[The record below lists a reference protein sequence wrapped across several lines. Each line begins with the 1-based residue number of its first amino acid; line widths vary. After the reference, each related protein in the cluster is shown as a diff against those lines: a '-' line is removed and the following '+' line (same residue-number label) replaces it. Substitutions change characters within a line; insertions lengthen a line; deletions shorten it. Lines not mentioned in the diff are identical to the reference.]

1 MQFPKNIEEKVLAL
15 IDGQKLKNLKE
26 KREHLTTK
34 YKEQSGQ
41 SKSLIESGD
50 DSLIYAVSR
59 MPATYVVLNSLI
71 NTLARQGLIGE
82 IERVFDVGSG
92 TGAGWFAIKDYDES
106 IDCTMFERDK
116 NMADIAKKLT
126 DVQPVRFDLLK
137 DNIEQTAD
145 LVLSSY
151 VLSELTESDRIF
163 ATRKLAKMSDKYL
176 LIVDTGTPKT
186 YEEFMKLVPI
196 LEKEGYFV
204 VAPCKTKKCSL
215 ENDYCQFFARVE
227 RSAILRAS
235 KGAEL
240 SYEDEKYFYLLLSK
254 EKTDVQGNR
263 VIRRPKFAPNLVEH
277 TLCSSDGVIK
287 KVYTKREK
295 ELFKKAKKASINDL
309 I

>member
-50 DSLIYAVSR
+50 DSLVYAVSR
-59 MPATYVVLNSLI
+59 MPATYVVLSSLI
-71 NTLARQGLIGE
+71 NTLARQGLIGK

-126 DVQPVRFDLLK
+126 DVQPLRFDLLK
-137 DNIEQTAD
+137 DNVEQTAD

-163 ATRKLAKMSDKYL
+163 ATRKLAKMSNKYL